1 MALKKKKSKTKVDAI
16 KENSNPTRQ
25 TKLSGFYHEEVR
37 S

>member
-1 MALKKKKSKTKVDAI
+1 MAKKYKKKTKVDAL

-25 TKLSGFYHEEVR
+25 TKLSGFYHAEVR